1 MCLILA
7 TDKDAETERNDG
19 ARISGEPEKAHEKQE
34 VKKKFSY
41 EHRRK
46 YASNT

>member
-1 MCLILA
+1 MVLNL
-7 TDKDAETERNDG
+7 DAGRNAEIERNDG

-46 YASNT
+46 YVSNT